1 MKHLTPA
8 YIAEYM
14 KKLKWLEEN
23 PVTIS
28 VSEELHMTK
37 LERKEMKKRK

>member
-8 YIAEYM
+8 YIAEYVAR
-14 KKLKWLEEN
+14 LKWLEEN
-23 PVTIS
+23 PVSLS

-37 LERKEMKKRK
+37 VERKELKKR

>member
-14 KKLKWLEEN
+14 AKLKWFEEN
-23 PVTIS
+23 PVSLS

-37 LERKEMKKRK
+37 DERKEMKKRK

>member
-8 YIAEYM
+8 YIAEYVA
-14 KKLKWLEEN
+14 KLKWFEEN

-28 VSEELHMTK
+28 VSEELHATK
-37 LERKEMKKRK
+37 AERKDAKRK